1 MTALRKVLESIEKG
15 LETLTQ
21 RTKDMQ
27 TLLDNLE
34 DVLGAE
40 GPKARPKPTAK
51 KKATRGRPPKKAK
64 ATKAKVKKAP
74 RKGTAID
81 AVYSMISRSRSGVS
95 TAQIKKKTGF
105 GDRKIWG
112 IVNRLKKENKI
123 KAAKRG
129 LYVKA

>member
-27 TLLDNLE
+27 ALLDNLE

-40 GPKARPKPTAK
+40 APRAKPKPAAK
-51 KKATRGRPPKKAK
+51 KKVKRGRPPKKAK
-64 ATKAKVKKAP
+64 AKKAKVKKPP
-74 RKGTAID
+74 RKGTATD
-81 AVYSMISRSRSGVS
+81 AVFNAVSRSKSGVT

-105 GDRKIWG
+105 SDRKIWG
-112 IVNRLKKENKI
+112 IVNRLKKEKKI

-129 LYVKA
+129 VYVKA

>member
-27 TLLDNLE
+27 ALLDNLE

-40 GPKARPKPTAK
+40 GPKAKPRRAAK
-51 KKATRGRPPKKAK
+51 KKATRGRPPKKTKVKK
-64 ATKAKVKKAP
+64 AQAKKAP
-74 RKGTAID
+74 RKGTATD
-81 AVYSMISRSRSGVS
+81 AVYSMVSRSKSGVT

-105 GDRKIWG
+105 DDRKIWG
-112 IVNRLKKENKI
+112 IVNRLKKEKKI

-129 LYVKA
+129 VYVKT